1 MLDTWFS
8 SALWPFET
16 LGWPEKTEDYDYFY
30 PTDVLVTG
38 YDIIFFWVA
47 RMIFSGCEHT
57 GKTPF
62 HTVLIHG
69 LVRDNLGRKMSKS
82 LGNGID
88 PLEMIEKYG
97 CDALRMNMVTS
108 NSPGNDMRFY
118 TERCEAMRNFANKLW
133 NASRYVLMNLSE
145 DANNALPATE
155 KLEIPDKW
163 VLSKLNALI
172 AEVTENLEKYELGVA
187 VQKVYDFIWDTY
199 CDWYVELTKA
209 RLYSEDMERK
219 QTALQ
224 VLVYVLDQVL
234 RLLHPFMPFITEEI
248 WQSLPH
254 NGDALIAAQ
263 WPAYRQELAFSAE
276 ESHMES
282 VMEAIRAIRAR
293 RTEMNVPPS
302 KKAALYILTSKPQ
315 VYAEGEG
322 FIQRLAYADTVAMLE
337 REPENLDGMVTITTA
352 DAKLYIPMGQLVDV
366 AKELGRIAKELTDAR
381 KFLASVEGKLANEKF
396 VSRAPEAVVEAERQK
411 AQKTRDLISQL
422 EQSEAAMKKLS
433 N

>member
-1 MLDTWFS
+1 
-8 SALWPFET
+8 
-16 LGWPEKTEDYDYFY
+16 
-30 PTDVLVTG
+30 
-38 YDIIFFWVA
+38 
-47 RMIFSGCEHT
+47 MIFSGCEHT

-69 LVRDNLGRKMSKS
+69 LVRDNQGRKMSKS

-88 PLEMIEKYG
+88 PLEMIDKYG
-97 CDALRMNMVTS
+97 CDALRLNLITG
-108 NSPGNDMRFY
+108 NSPGNDTRFF
-118 TERCEAMRNFANKLW
+118 TEKCEAMRNFANKLW
-133 NASRYVLMNLSE
+133 NASRYVLMNLDE
-145 DANNALPATE
+145 DAVNELPAAE

-163 VLSKLNALI
+163 VLSKLNTLI

-199 CDWYVELTKA
+199 CDWYIELTKA
-209 RLYSEDMERK
+209 RLYSEDADRK
-219 QTALQ
+219 QTAMQ

-248 WQSLPH
+248 WQNLPH
-254 NGDALIAAQ
+254 EGPALIAAQ
-263 WPAYRQELAFSAE
+263 WPQYRQELAFSAE

-315 VYAEGEG
+315 VYTEGEG
-322 FIQRLAYADTVAMLE
+322 FIQRLAYADTVTLLSA
-337 REPENLDGMVTITTA
+337 EPENLDGMVTITTA

-366 AKELGRIAKELTDAR
+366 AKELERIAKELADAR

-411 AQKTRDLISQL
+411 AQKTRDLIAQL
-422 EQSEAAMKKLS
+422 EQSEASMKKL
-433 N
+433 